1 MVKFVLKST
10 FRVVAMAVVFA
21 GMLTVGVLA
30 IEYLG
35 L

>member
-10 FRVVAMAVVFA
+10 LRVVAMAVVFA
-21 GMLTVGVLA
+21 GMLAAGVFA

>member
-1 MVKFVLKST
+1 MVKFILKST
-10 FRVVAMAVVFA
+10 LRVVAMAVLFA
-21 GMLTVGVLA
+21 GMLTAGVFA